1 MGFSYT
7 FTSVKFLSARKKHHV
22 FNQEGRGK
30 YWMGLGERGGGGG
43 GGGVKLFAMNL
54 DDLDNDMTLS

>member
-1 MGFSYT
+1 MYSTRRG
-7 FTSVKFLSARKKHHV
+7 
-22 FNQEGRGK
+22 EGNIG
-30 YWMGLGERGGGGG
+30 WGWGERGGGGG